1 MKERIKLAAIA
12 ALMITFA
19 ACGNIGK
26 GDPSAITKK
35 AGADSKPSD
44 SEAAD
49 SSSESEDLSSSQA
62 EKTDEQL
69 EQEKKAQEKEDK
81 ISKAVE
87 KTMKD
92 MSDEEKVGQLFMIRP
107 DALEANA
114 TAVNVNNDAVYGTT
128 YVDELMVDNMKK
140 YHVGGVVVFEKNI
153 SDTDQL
159 KKLIADLQKSS
170 EIPMFVGINE
180 EGGDFAPLAGSE
192 GFEVKTFDSM
202 FEIGKTEDG
211 SKSKEVGKKI
221 GGYLSDYG
229 FNLDFAPVADV
240 ITDGSG
246 TTIGNRSFGS
256 DPDVVAKMVSS
267 EIKGFHESGIMT
279 AVKHFPGQ
287 GGASGGQYSVAQTS
301 KDWVELMESDIIP
314 FADVLDETDMVLVGH
329 INTPEVTNDGLPASM
344 SNEIINEKL
353 RKELGYQGVVIS
365 DSMSSAAVTGTYNSG
380 ECAVRTINAGADIV
394 LLPYDLDDA
403 YNTVLSAVKDGTI
416 SKERLDES
424 VERILTLKAEYELI
438 K

>member
-1 MKERIKLAAIA
+1 MKKKLKLAAAA

-26 GDPSAITKK
+26 ADPAAITRK
-35 AGADSKPSD
+35 AGAERKPAV
-44 SEAAD
+44 SELDD
-49 SSSESEDLSSSQA
+49 SSFAAEDTSSSQA
-62 EKTDEQL
+62 EKTEEQL
-69 EQEKKAQEKEDK
+69 EKEKKEQEEQDK
-81 ISKAVE
+81 ITNAVE

-92 MSDEEKVGQLFMIRP
+92 MSVEEKVGQLFMIRP

-114 TAVNVNNDAVYGTT
+114 TPANVSNDTVYGTT
-128 YVDELMVDNMKK
+128 YVDQLMVDNMNK
-140 YHVGGVVVFEKNI
+140 YHVGGVVIFKKNI

-159 KKLIADLQKSS
+159 KKLIGDLQKSS

-180 EGGDFAPLAGSE
+180 EGGDFAPLASSE
-192 GFEVKTFDSM
+192 GFEIKTVDNM
-202 FEIGKTEDG
+202 IEIGKTEDG
-211 SKSKEVGKKI
+211 AKAKEVGKKI

-246 TTIGNRSFGS
+246 TTIGSRSFGS
-256 DPDVVAKMVSS
+256 DSDVVAKMVSN
-267 EIKGFHESGIMT
+267 EVKGFHESGIMT
-279 AVKHFPGQ
+279 AVMHFPGQ
-287 GGASGGQYSVAQTS
+287 GGASGGQFSAAKTS

-314 FADVLDETDMVLVGH
+314 FAEVLGDTDMILVGH

-344 SNEIINEKL
+344 SKEIIGEKL

-380 ECAVRTINAGADIV
+380 ECAVRAINAGTDIV
-394 LLPYDLDDA
+394 LMPYDLDEA

-416 SKERLDES
+416 SEDRLNES
-424 VERILTLKAEYELI
+424 VKRILTLKAEYGLI